1 MYKVNTVKFLNNL
14 VVDILKAYVMP
25 NKSKS
30 EKNESILPI
39 CDIKKVMIKHFTFYS
54 LTQIHY

>member
-1 MYKVNTVKFLNNL
+1 MYKVNTVKCLNNL

-39 CDIKKVMIKHFTFYS
+39 CDIKKSYDKNISHS
-54 LTQIHY
+54 IP